1 MMPQYI
7 MDTDAMYKR
16 IIRQSA
22 EYAARSHVRPPH
34 ATLQDAVIAYMV
46 GHHKACATALV
57 KEAVALAEKLT
68 DTYERERALYMRM
81 HNNVIDRLC
90 NGVTLTPEEWDSCV
104 LELQSAGNNTYE
116 VMLDTEECEQVLH
129 DAMAQ
134 MDALRPSICLALE
147 NANMP
152 HIGRYIIA
160 RCYCAYMYKDDKDMP
175 Y

>member
-1 MMPQYI
+1 MIPQY
-7 MDTDAMYKR
+7 MLDTDAMCKR
-16 IIRQSA
+16 IVRQSA

-46 GHHKACATALV
+46 GHHKAAARPLV
-57 KEAVALAEKLT
+57 DEAVTLAEKLAVE
-68 DTYERERALYMRM
+68 YERERALRLRM
-81 HNNVIDRLC
+81 SNNAIDRLC
-90 NGVTLTPEEWDSCV
+90 NGVTLTIEEWDTCV
-104 LELQSAGNNTYE
+104 EELQSAGNTTYGNP
-116 VMLDTEECEQVLH
+116 LDRDACEQVLH

-147 NANMP
+147 KPNMP

-160 RCYCAYMYKDDKDMP
+160 RCYCAYLYKDAEDMP